1 MLKHALADR
10 YRGYIACLNAQ
21 DWANLGQFVDD
32 DVRHNGR
39 LLGVYGYRQMLE
51 KDFADIPDLHFNIGL
66 LMCDPPCIA
75 ARLEFDCSPQGEF
88 LGLAVE
94 GKRLYFTENVFYEF
108 RHEKIWR
115 VWSIVDKAAIEA
127 QL

>member
-1 MLKHALADR
+1 MLKQAIAER
-10 YRGYIACLNAQ
+10 YRAYIACLNQQ
-21 DWANLGQFVDD
+21 DWARLGDFVDP

-39 LLGVYGYRQMLE
+39 LLGVAGYRQMLE
-51 KDFADIPDLHFNIGL
+51 KDYADIPDLHFNIGL

-75 ARLEFDCSPQGEF
+75 ARLEFDCSPKGEF
-88 LGLAVE
+88 LGLAVD

-108 RHEKIWR
+108 RNGRVWR